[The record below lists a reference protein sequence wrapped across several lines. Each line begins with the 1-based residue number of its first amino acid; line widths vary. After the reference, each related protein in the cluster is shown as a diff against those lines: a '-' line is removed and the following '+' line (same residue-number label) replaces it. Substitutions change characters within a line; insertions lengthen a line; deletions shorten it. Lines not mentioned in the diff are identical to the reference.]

1 MKAFAFH
8 TSVLLHHV
16 TIPWVANRFLKFVVK
31 YLGIF
36 INSHLKWS
44 DHVKHLVAKASRT
57 LNYLRHTLF
66 SSPSTVK
73 AIAYKSIVRPILEYA
88 SPVWCLHLTKD
99 VSHLESIQRRA
110 ARWVCGS
117 KWNPVSH
124 MWNKSSDYCLQ
135 ELKWSPLHTRR
146 SFFSICLT
154 HDILHNRVAIP
165 FSRHFQIFFNYHQI
179 TSTDFIYF
187 TIKHQSL
194 SILFLC
200 KHPLSLEH
208 YSPLHFAAVK

>member
-1 MKAFAFH
+1 MNSLKYESICILYKRSPPSCNYSLGGQLIPLK
-8 TSVLLHHV
+8 SVE
-16 TIPWVANRFLKFVVK
+16 

-44 DHVKHLVAKASRT
+44 DHVKHLVAKASST

-146 SFFSICLT
+146 LFFSICLT

-165 FSRHFQIFFNYHQI
+165 FLRHFQFLSTII
-179 TSTDFIYF
+179 T
-187 TIKHQSL
+187 
-194 SILFLC
+194 
-200 KHPLSLEH
+200 
-208 YSPLHFAAVK
+208 